1 MGKCM
6 VGPNS
11 IIPTRSRQQAEEWSL
26 VLLSQEIESIVE
38 HTNENGLWQLTVS
51 SAQCG
56 RALRI
61 LRQYKIENRVRPL
74 LPLTTQKLMFDW
86 GNLWFFALLIAVFI
100 GNEAAGGNLSAW
112 GRMDSSAF
120 FSGQWWRPATAVLLH
135 HDLPHLLSNTVI
147 GMLFLGVAGGLFGT
161 GGAFLIS
168 FCSGVLANLG
178 ACWFHPGGYLAL
190 GASGAVMGALGLI
203 TSHSLFD
210 RHSDGAVSQRALRGL
225 AGGLLLL
232 ILLGF
237 DPQPR
242 TDVLAHVLGFSTG
255 LLLGA
260 LSETFRHR
268 KILLRPPA
276 STGA

>member
-1 MGKCM
+1 M
-6 VGPNS
+6 VGANS

-26 VLLSQEIESIVE
+26 VLLSQQLESVVE
-38 HTNENGLWQLTVS
+38 QTNENGLWQLSVPS
-51 SAQCG
+51 DQCG

-74 LPLTTQKLMFDW
+74 LPLTGQKLMFDW
-86 GNLWFFALLIAVFI
+86 GNLWFFAVLIAVFI
-100 GNEAAGGNLSAW
+100 GNETAGGNLTAW
-112 GRMDSSAF
+112 GRMDSTAF
-120 FSGQWWRPATAVLLH
+120 LSGQWWRPATAILLH
-135 HDLPHLLSNTVI
+135 HDLPHLIANAVI

-161 GGAFLIS
+161 GRAFLIS
-168 FCSGVLANLG
+168 FSSGLLANLA
-178 ACWFHPGGYLAL
+178 ACWFHPGGYLAV
-190 GASGAVMGALGLI
+190 GASGAVMGTLGLI

-210 RHSDGAVSQRALRGL
+210 RSGDGTAPQRTLRGV

-242 TDVLAHVLGFSTG
+242 TDVLAHVFGFSIG

-260 LSETFRHR
+260 LTEAFRHR
-268 KILLRPPA
+268 KILLQPPA
-276 STGA
+276 STRA